1 MENNQN
7 VPTEEVKVENN
18 NSQKTNVQNNSNTK
32 IYKIL
37 SYIGILWL
45 IGLVVPD
52 VKDDKSV
59 KFHVGQGM
67 LLTIAGIGLNIVIGI
82 LNVIVSIF
90 VALIDVYVLSILV
103 SAFFGILYGAVS
115 IGTLVLM
122 IMGIMNANN
131 GKDESLPVIGKFAF
145 YK

>member
-1 MENNQN
+1 MENNGN
-7 VPTEEVKVENN
+7 LPSEEIKVENN
-18 NSQKTNVQNNSNTK
+18 NNTTNTQNNSNTK

-37 SYIGILWL
+37 SYIGILWI

-67 LLTIAGIGLNIVIGI
+67 VITIAEGGLNIVVGI
-82 LNVIVSIF
+82 LNVIISVI
-90 VALIDVYVLSILV
+90 VALLDVYVLSILV
-103 SAFFGILYGAVS
+103 SIFFGILYFAINVGS
-115 IGTLVLM
+115 IVLM
-122 IMGIMNANN
+122 VIGILNANN
-131 GKDESLPVIGKFAF
+131 GKDEKLPFIGKYAF

>member
-7 VPTEEVKVENN
+7 LPSEEIKVESNN
-18 NSQKTNVQNNSNTK
+18 GQTNNTQNNSNTK

-45 IGLVVPD
+45 IGLIVPD
-52 VKDDKSV
+52 VKNDKSV

-67 LLTIAGIGLNIVIGI
+67 LITIAEVGLNIVIGI
-82 LNVIVSIF
+82 LNVIISII
-90 VALIDVYVLSILV
+90 AGLLDVYVLSILV
-103 SAFFGILYGAVS
+103 SIFFGILYFAANVGS
-115 IGTLVLM
+115 IVLM
-122 IMGIMNANN
+122 VIGIMNANN
-131 GKDESLPVIGKFAF
+131 GKDEKLPFIGKYAF